1 MKKLILTI
9 AVMASSVFIA
19 DAQITINQSD
29 MATIG
34 IVIHMSVDTLSPIVV
49 TPAGPGQ
56 TWAYALT
63 PQDRQDSM
71 FFLQPNL
78 TPYDSINPTSNI
90 CFYQLPDTT
99 FAYLVNTPSS
109 TTMVGMAKSR
119 IITGNHITASA
130 HFYNDQTM
138 MKFPTNY
145 LDNFKDTSAFEARIK
160 YGYMIGTFLIDS
172 LKIRNKTWITDT
184 IDAWGNITTPLGTFP
199 SLREKRIEIS
209 QDSLWAYAFGTWTEA
224 TTAAGLGV
232 DTLLT
237 YSWYT
242 PNMKYAIFQLVV
254 DYATDTVKTASYMNT
269 NPALGIADITDG
281 NSKCI
286 IYPNPANDVLN
297 IFSTMTGNNLIEIFD
312 NMGNQVKKLNIK
324 ETDKKI
330 NISDL
335 SIGMYYLKITNLKTQ
350 LSSSGKFSV
359 VR

>member
-1 MKKLILTI
+1 MKKLILTL
-9 AVMASSVFIA
+9 AMMASSVFIA
-19 DAQITINQSD
+19 NAQITINQSD

-34 IVIHMSVDTLSPIVV
+34 IVIHMGVDTLSPIVV
-49 TPAGPGQ
+49 TPAGPNQ
-56 TWAYALT
+56 TWTYALT

-71 FFLQPNL
+71 FFLQPSL
-78 TPYDSINPTSNI
+78 TPYGSINPTSNI

-99 FAYLVNTPSS
+99 YAYLISNPSS
-109 TTMVGMAKSR
+109 MTMIGMAKSR
-119 IITGNHITASA
+119 IVNGNHVTAYA
-130 HFYNDQTM
+130 HFSDDRTL

-145 LDNFKDTSAFEARIK
+145 LDNFLDTSAFDTRIK
-160 YGYMIGTFLIDS
+160 YGYMVGTFLVDS
-172 LKIRNKTWITDT
+172 LRIRNKTWITDT

-209 QDSLWAYAFGTWTEA
+209 QDSLWAYAFGTWTDV
-224 TTAAGLGV
+224 TTAVGLGI

-254 DYATDTVKTASYMNT
+254 DYATDTVRTASYMNT
-269 NPALGIADITDG
+269 NPALGIADISDG
-281 NSKCI
+281 NAKCV
-286 IYPNPANDVLN
+286 IYPNPANDILN
-297 IFSTMTGNNLIEIFD
+297 IYSTMTGNNLIEIFD
-312 NMGNQVKKLNIK
+312 NTGNQIRKVSMN
-324 ETDKKI
+324 ETERKI

-335 SIGMYYLKITNLKTQ
+335 SCGMYFLKMTNLKTQ